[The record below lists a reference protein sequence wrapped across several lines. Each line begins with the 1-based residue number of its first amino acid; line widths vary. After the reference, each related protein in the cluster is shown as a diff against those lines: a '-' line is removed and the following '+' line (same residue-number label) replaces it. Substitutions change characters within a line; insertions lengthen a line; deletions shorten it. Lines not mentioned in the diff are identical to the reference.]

1 MNVNAAMAV
10 HGRQCS
16 HVVHKENEA
25 MDDEGGPGYEVEYLA
40 LHDPTQSLEAHM
52 ESISVE
58 AVREAAEFADAY
70 LLHAFPLVQCV
81 VAIPSVEYL
90 LLWNRY
96 VAPIDVFGGIS
107 RQAGHT

>member
-1 MNVNAAMAV
+1 MNVSAAMAV
-10 HGRQCS
+10 HGRQYY

-58 AVREAAEFADAY
+58 AVRKVAGSAP
-70 LLHAFPLVQCV
+70 LLHAFAV
-81 VAIPSVEYL
+81 V
-90 LLWNRY
+90 
-96 VAPIDVFGGIS
+96 
-107 RQAGHT
+107 